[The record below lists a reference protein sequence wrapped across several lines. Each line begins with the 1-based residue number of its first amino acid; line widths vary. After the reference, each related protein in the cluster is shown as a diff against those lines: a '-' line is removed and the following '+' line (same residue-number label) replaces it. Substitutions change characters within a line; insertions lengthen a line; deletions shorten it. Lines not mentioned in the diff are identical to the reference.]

1 MPDLRSYEVLCTDL
15 ARVEFQAQGDRAA
28 AHEAFR
34 AAGAAD
40 KVVFSVLPKGCT
52 GLSPTAHVG
61 RFCPVHP
68 EA

>member
-1 MPDLRSYEVLCTDL
+1 MSDLHTYEVLCTDL
-15 ARVEFQAQGDRAA
+15 SRVELQARSDRAA

-34 AAGAAD
+34 AAGAVG

-61 RFCPVHP
+61 RFCPVHD
-68 EA
+68 A